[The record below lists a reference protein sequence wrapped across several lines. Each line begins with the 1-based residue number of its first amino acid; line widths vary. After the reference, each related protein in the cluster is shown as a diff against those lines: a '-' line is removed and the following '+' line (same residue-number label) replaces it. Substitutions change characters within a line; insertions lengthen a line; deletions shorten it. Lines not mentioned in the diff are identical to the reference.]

1 MLSYDWIKMVLV
13 AAAIIVA
20 WTLIFTMTATR
31 ITPAQQ
37 YTVFN
42 YEGNR
47 PFNTF
52 LFSFAQFLH
61 FSHSTI
67 QYALSQRKYCIT
79 HVKICQ

>member
-1 MLSYDWIKMVLV
+1 MVLV

-47 PFNTF
+47 PFNTTNF
-52 LFSFAQFLH
+52 TKVYDDAYDRGI
-61 FSHSTI
+61 FSHI
-67 QYALSQRKYCIT
+67 HILQF
-79 HVKICQ
+79 